1 MSVQRTTTQQRL
13 ETMLADKVMAS
24 LYDFPV
30 ILPRDLV
37 YFARTAALIE
47 GIGTRYDPYFNAI
60 QVGTPLVMRMR
71 SRILR
76 SLGEQAEPS
85 LEEFAAI
92 AGFAVG
98 RAWRSV
104 REALA
109 PWLTPAAE
117 PRRSNGSHSP
127 AR

>member
-1 MSVQRTTTQQRL
+1 
-13 ETMLADKVMAS
+13 MLADRVMAS

-71 SRILR
+71 SRILK
-76 SLGEQAEPS
+76 SLGQEAEPS
-85 LEEFAAI
+85 VEEYAAM
-92 AGFAVG
+92 AGWAVG
-98 RAWRSV
+98 RAWRRV
-104 REALA
+104 RDALG
-109 PWLTPAAE
+109 PWVRPAVD
-117 PRRSNGSHSP
+117 
-127 AR
+127 ARPQP

>member
-1 MSVQRTTTQQRL
+1 L

-47 GIGTRYDPYFNAI
+47 GVGTRYDPYFNAI
-60 QVGTPLVMRMR
+60 QVGTPVVMRMR

-76 SLGEQAEPS
+76 SLGQAAEPS
-85 LEEFAAI
+85 VEELAAM
-92 AGFAVG
+92 AGWAVG

-104 REALA
+104 REALG
-109 PWLTPAAE
+109 PWLTPRADV
-117 PRRSNGSHSP
+117 RR
-127 AR
+127 

>member
-1 MSVQRTTTQQRL
+1 
-13 ETMLADKVMAS
+13 MLADRVMAS

-47 GIGTRYDPYFNAI
+47 GVGTRYDPYFNAI
-60 QVGTPLVMRMR
+60 QVGTPLVMQMR

-76 SLGEQAEPS
+76 SLGQQAEPS
-85 LEEFAAI
+85 VEEIAAI
-92 AGFAVG
+92 AGWAVG

-104 REALA
+104 RDTLGPWFARAVDTHRA
-109 PWLTPAAE
+109 P
-117 PRRSNGSHSP
+117 
-127 AR
+127 